1 MLALWLSNDN
11 FRKSQENVMTQTLLS
26 RNLGLEATFKADH
39 QQIDGLWAEVEAA
52 VEREDAE
59 AVPAAWRRFDAGLRR
74 HLAMEEEVL
83 FPAFEAATGMTQG
96 GPTFVMRSEHAQMR
110 GVLDQMAQAMA
121 GGDHRELVDQGDT
134 LLILIQQHNAK
145 EEGMLY
151 PMAERALGGQWSAL
165 RERLAGYFGADRD

>member
-1 MLALWLSNDN
+1 
-11 FRKSQENVMTQTLLS
+11 MTQTPIS

-39 QQIDGLWAEVEAA
+39 REVDGQWAAVEAA
-52 VEREDAE
+52 VERGDAD
-59 AVPAAWRRFDAGLRR
+59 AVASAWQRFDASLRR

-96 GPTFVMRSEHAQMR
+96 GPTFVMRSEHTQMR
-110 GVLDQMAQAMA
+110 GVLDQMAKAMER
-121 GGDHRELVDQGDT
+121 GDHDELVDQGDT

-165 RERLAGYFGADRD
+165 RERLAGYFDDPN